1 MSDAPALSVVVP
13 CFDEAPIIERTAER
27 LLRVLPGLEPSFEVV
42 FCNDGSTDD
51 TWDRLRALSLAHPA
65 IRAEGYPDNRGAG
78 HAFRMALRAARGR
91 LVLHMDA
98 DLAMAPEKAGRACL
112 DGLRTHDLVF
122 CSRYL
127 GVPARYPLHRR
138 LPSEAYRRLY
148 RALLGVPVQDA
159 MSGFFGLRRE
169 ALDALAPLESDGFEV
184 YLELLV
190 KARRAGLRVKEV
202 PVEFVHRTESGEF
215 SVLRQ
220 GPKQLARTFRVWRRF
235 VLRGGSQGGA

>member
-1 MSDAPALSVVVP
+1 MSGGPALSVVVP
-13 CFDEAPIIERTAER
+13 CYNEAPIIERTAKR
-27 LLRVLPGLEPSFEVV
+27 LLRVLPSLDPSFEVV

-51 TWDRLRALSLAHPA
+51 TWDRLKALSRAHPA
-65 IRAEGYPDNRGAG
+65 IRAEGYADNRGAG
-78 HAFRMALRAARGR
+78 HAFRTALRAACGR

-98 DLAMAPEKAGRACL
+98 DLAMDPVAAGRACL
-112 DGLRTHDLVF
+112 DGLRSHDLVF

-159 MSGFFGLRRE
+159 MSGFFGLRR
-169 ALDALAPLESDGFEV
+169 AAVDALPPLESDGFEV

-190 KARRAGLRVKEV
+190 KARRRGLTIAEV
-202 PVEFVHRTESGEF
+202 PVEFVHQTESGEV

-220 GPKQLARTFRVWRRF
+220 GPKQLARTLRVWRRF
-235 VLRGGSQGGA
+235 VLGAR